1 MSRGGSEVG
10 FAKYMMGCTE
20 GNFPL
25 PSEPTVEE
33 VHAREQFTAAYR
45 AGPQLPTS
53 QAPLPD
59 YIESRIMYHP
69 KFTPEDKKRCDGEFR
84 SRGFTR
90 ITFEWRKPDW
100 TDSDWN
106 SCAADILCDNWGIW
120 VINKRISSN
129 FSFLN
134 TKAALGEWLVGRNAD
149 LTQMESKCKKVV
161 TLWTTILRRIRID
174 TGCTLADSRFRTT
187 LSIFPNHPRLLAL
200 MKDPD
205 TVSDYEESED
215 ITILPTTI
223 IPSWRSGQL
232 NTFIRAVDLATVQ
245 LAEKEKK
252 ASIVRWLSRS
262 NKRRATKKEA
272 NYQIIPLG
280 LSFDAFDRDFIENTS
295 VLEHRQLKI
304 VKKDQDFSLR
314 EAIVHLHEFTDSSS
328 FSLYM

>member
-120 VINKRISSN
+120 VINKGYLQTSP
-129 FSFLN
+129 FSIQKQHSESGL
-134 TKAALGEWLVGRNAD
+134 K
-149 LTQMESKCKKVV
+149 QMQEGSDVV
-161 TLWTTILRRIRID
+161 DHDFEENKDRHRLYREK
-174 TGCTLADSRFRTT
+174 LADSRFRTT

>member
-120 VINKRISSN
+120 
-129 FSFLN
+129 
-134 TKAALGEWLVGRNAD
+134 
-149 LTQMESKCKKVV
+149 
-161 TLWTTILRRIRID
+161 
-174 TGCTLADSRFRTT
+174 LADSRFRTT